1 SLSYTEIEDCDRIIE
16 ENKYTISYWFFT
28 GYVPYY
34 YCLNRN
40 LINKDNSV
48 YPQVSGEGLMS
59 ILFKYYRDRG
69 QVSKM
74 GFDVFPITVIE
85 ETLESL
91 GLRLDFFDSIG
102 MQSHSDHEKIITHHL
117 KNLKNNKVD
126 VIVTSLSKVEQY
138 LKTQE
143 FPV

>member
-1 SLSYTEIEDCDRIIE
+1 
-16 ENKYTISYWFFT
+16 
-28 GYVPYY
+28 
-34 YCLNRN
+34 
-40 LINKDNSV
+40 
-48 YPQVSGEGLMS
+48 
-59 ILFKYYRDRG
+59 

-143 FPV
+143 FPVYKVELSTTIIKNSIYDMEKIIKTKTSQLSALVTMVIVIEYLNLSTVP